1 VGFFSV
7 ALSGQTARPPA
18 LLGTAEFRLS
28 SAGGGCVVWGQQGFT
43 NTDILTSFY
52 RNVRYITCSRL
63 GTLNQIRLC
72 AVSQNGAGS
81 AQLYFIWVLLS

>member
-28 SAGGGCVVWGQQGFT
+28 SAGGGVWCGGSRDSQT
-43 NTDILTSFY
+43 LTF
-52 RNVRYITCSRL
+52 
-63 GTLNQIRLC
+63 
-72 AVSQNGAGS
+72 
-81 AQLYFIWVLLS
+81 